1 VLHTVVDFRPPL
13 GDRRGVK
20 LLWFH
25 LMPYP
30 ELPEDFNRKHRSVW
44 VDVDPALFDPEV
56 MAACY
61 ERYVDQL
68 LFAEQCGFD
77 GICVNEHHGNGY
89 GLMPSPNV
97 IGSIL
102 ASRTTRAAITVLGNS
117 VALYDPPIRVAEEM
131 AMLDLLSHGR
141 LISGFPVGTSM
152 DTAYAYSANP
162 ATLREKYREGVD
174 LVLKAWTA
182 TEPFAFNGRFTQ
194 MRNVN
199 VLPRPLQ
206 RPHPPIWIPGGGSVE
221 TWDYCS
227 TRDYVYAALSYY
239 GHLMAKETVG
249 GYWRTVEANGKDANP
264 YRLAFLQ
271 FIGVA
276 DTDREAYRLY
286 KEPAEYFFNRSLH
299 VYPGYADPPGYLT
312 EASARARFASK
323 VRATV
328 RAKQA
333 QHDLTWD
340 EMVEKGYV
348 VIGSPDTVRETLEDV
363 AKTFNCGHLLTMLQ
377 FGNMSDELTRHNS
390 KLFGE
395 MVAPGLRGLFA
406 DAEDHWWPANA
417 VAA

>member
-1 VLHTVVDFRPPL
+1 M
-13 GDRRGVK
+13 K

-56 MAACY
+56 MATCY

-68 LFAEQCGFD
+68 VFAEQCGFD

-162 ATLREKYREGVD
+162 ATLRDKYREGVD
-174 LVLKAWTA
+174 LILKAWTA

-194 MRNVN
+194 MRYVN

-227 TRDYVYAALSYY
+227 THDFVYAALSYY

-249 GYWRTVEANGKDANP
+249 GYWRQVEANGKDANP

-299 VYPGYADPPGYLT
+299 VYL
-312 EASARARFASK
+312 SLI
-323 VRATV
+323 
-328 RAKQA
+328 
-333 QHDLTWD
+333 H
-340 EMVEKGYV
+340 
-348 VIGSPDTVRETLEDV
+348 I
-363 AKTFNCGHLLTMLQ
+363 
-377 FGNMSDELTRHNS
+377 
-390 KLFGE
+390 
-395 MVAPGLRGLFA
+395 
-406 DAEDHWWPANA
+406 
-417 VAA
+417 

>member
-1 VLHTVVDFRPPL
+1 MLQTVVDFRQLL
-13 GDRRGVK
+13 GDRRTVK

-61 ERYVDQL
+61 ERYIDQL
-68 LFAEQCGFD
+68 VFAEQCGFD

-152 DTAYAYSANP
+152 DTAYAYSMNP
-162 ATLREKYREGVD
+162 ASLRQKYREGVD

-194 MRNVN
+194 MRYVN

-206 RPHPPIWIPGGGSVE
+206 RP
-221 TWDYCS
+221 
-227 TRDYVYAALSYY
+227 TR
-239 GHLMAKETVG
+239 
-249 GYWRTVEANGKDANP
+249 
-264 YRLAFLQ
+264 
-271 FIGVA
+271 
-276 DTDREAYRLY
+276 
-286 KEPAEYFFNRSLH
+286 RS
-299 VYPGYADPPGYLT
+299 
-312 EASARARFASK
+312 
-323 VRATV
+323 
-328 RAKQA
+328 
-333 QHDLTWD
+333 
-340 EMVEKGYV
+340 
-348 VIGSPDTVRETLEDV
+348 GSPAAARSRRGTT
-363 AKTFNCGHLLTMLQ
+363 
-377 FGNMSDELTRHNS
+377 
-390 KLFGE
+390 
-395 MVAPGLRGLFA
+395 APPTTTSTPRCRTTA
-406 DAEDHWWPANA
+406 T
-417 VAA
+417 